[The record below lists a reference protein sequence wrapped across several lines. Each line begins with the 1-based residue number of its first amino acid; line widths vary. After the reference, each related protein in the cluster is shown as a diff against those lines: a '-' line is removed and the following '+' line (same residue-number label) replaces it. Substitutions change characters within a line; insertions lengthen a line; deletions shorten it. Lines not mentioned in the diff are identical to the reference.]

1 MYCLE
6 KQARSEEELTSP
18 RGNGSVSNIGHNSV
32 PVPSPMQTHFE
43 IGICIHIP
51 QNDLTEMD
59 KSLKLFLE
67 NRHSGKMLIG
77 SVGFSLWQWFLNFSH
92 YFHPDLGK
100 VQSSY

>member
-59 KSLKLFLE
+59 KSLKQPQRQNIDWECRIFTLTMIFKL
-67 NRHSGKMLIG
+67 
-77 SVGFSLWQWFLNFSH
+77 FSLFS
-92 YFHPDLGK
+92 P
-100 VQSSY
+100 